1 MSETWSERRGDVH
14 CSLGSEDTAKGDE
27 GQQLPGSVSTSGL
40 CLSFRG
46 CFVRALKEELVTGS
60 QIRIMQNK
68 GAFM

>member
-1 MSETWSERRGDVH
+1 MGKTWSERRGDVH
-14 CSLGSEDTAKGDE
+14 CSLGSEHTAKGDE

-40 CLSFRG
+40 FLSFRG
-46 CFVRALKEELVTGS
+46 FVRALKEELVTGS